1 MLCEFTIFIVSS
13 KMFIFIFQFSWL
25 IRWKSSK
32 FKDRVILSFTF
43 LGIEEYQ
50 ASGNIPIDVWGH
62 LHMPSGLPS
71 STHHRSP
78 ILLANTSFYTFI
90 VILICVPL

>member
-1 MLCEFTIFIVSS
+1 M
-13 KMFIFIFQFSWL
+13 
-25 IRWKSSK
+25 RWKSSK
-32 FKDRVILSFTF
+32 FRDRVILIFAS

-50 ASGNIPIDVWGH
+50 ASGKIPIDVWGH
-62 LHMPSGLPS
+62 LHMPGGLPS

-90 VILICVPL
+90 TVLLCVLLYTTNLSGKF